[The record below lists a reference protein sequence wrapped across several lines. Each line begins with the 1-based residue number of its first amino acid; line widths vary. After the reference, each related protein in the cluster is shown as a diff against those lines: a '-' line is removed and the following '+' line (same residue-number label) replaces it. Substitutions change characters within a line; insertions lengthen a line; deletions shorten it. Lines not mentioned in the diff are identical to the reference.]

1 MKKTFQLTHEKIQPA
16 RLSDAIKHEVK
27 KYIKRERRRALPADA
42 DFWAFACKYGATSD
56 DCIEIH
62 EAEINKHIDKALADN
77 LTSFY
82 LEVIAQPAT
91 RSKRPETHQDAND
104 DFDKDFDDE

>member
-16 RLSDAIKHEVK
+16 RLTDAIKHEVK
-27 KYIKRERRRALPADA
+27 KYIKRERRLALPADA
-42 DFWAFACKYGATSD
+42 DFWAFKCKYGATAD

-62 EAEINKHIDKALADN
+62 EAEINKYIDKSLADN

-91 RSKRPETHQDAND
+91 RSKRPETYQDAND
-104 DFDKDFDDE
+104 DFDDDFDDE